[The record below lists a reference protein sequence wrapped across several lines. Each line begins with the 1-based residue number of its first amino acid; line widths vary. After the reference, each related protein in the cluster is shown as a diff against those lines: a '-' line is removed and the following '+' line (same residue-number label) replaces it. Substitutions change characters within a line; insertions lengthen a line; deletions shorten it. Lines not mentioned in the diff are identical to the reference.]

1 MPPAIDR
8 PSWKVRRTVVIAT
21 IIFCASMTVY
31 LAVWGTPDEL
41 RETIANGVLF
51 LAGSVIMG
59 YIFGVVWNDKSF
71 YGSQRSSG
79 YDEYGGYGGG
89 YGRQQNQP
97 DQYDAF
103 SGVEDQTGEG

>member
-1 MPPAIDR
+1 MQPDMPAPIDR
-8 PSWKVRRTVVIAT
+8 PSWKVRRTLVVST
-21 IIFCASMTVY
+21 IIFCATMTVY
-31 LAVWGTPDEL
+31 LAVWGKADEL

-79 YDEYGGYGGG
+79 YDDYGGYGG
-89 YGRQQNQP
+89 QQNQP

-103 SGVEDQTGEG
+103 TGVEDQKGEG